1 MKMRPAILSAILSAM
16 AAGCIG
22 PAPKEPVHWLV
33 ETRAVAVKGSGAPRH
48 GVVRMSRVSVRPP
61 YDRSALA
68 VLRKDGSVAFDPA
81 NSFAAPPASLLK
93 WTAKDIVGSSGVFE
107 AAVGQASAA
116 NARLS
121 MEIDVPVFA
130 LDCRVPGLRN
140 ALATV
145 KVTLYDGHEIAAV
158 ADGDGEAPAEDGDYS
173 AAFSAAFSSALVQ
186 ALKKL

>member
-1 MKMRPAILSAILSAM
+1 MEKRTVLIAALSATLVL
-16 AAGCIG
+16 GCMG
-22 PAPKEPVHWLV
+22 PAPKESVHWLV
-33 ETRAVAVKGSGAPRH
+33 DTRAVAVKGNAAPRH
-48 GVVRMSRVSVRPP
+48 GTVRISRVSVRPP
-61 YDRSALA
+61 YDRQSLA
-68 VLRKDGSVAFDPA
+68 VLRRNGSVAFDPA

-93 WTAKDIVGSSGVFE
+93 WTAKDVVDSSGVFE
-107 AAVGQASAA
+107 AAVGQTSVA
-116 NARLS
+116 NAKLS

-145 KVTLYDGHEIAAV
+145 KVTLYDGREIAAV
-158 ADGDGEAPAEDGDYS
+158 ADGDGEASAADGDYS